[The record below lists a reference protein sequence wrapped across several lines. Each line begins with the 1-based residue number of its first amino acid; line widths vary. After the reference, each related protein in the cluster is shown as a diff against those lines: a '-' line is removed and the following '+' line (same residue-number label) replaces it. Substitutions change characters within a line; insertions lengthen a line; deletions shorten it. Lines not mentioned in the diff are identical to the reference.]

1 MFNHALQIQAK
12 LVFTNETL
20 LWNIVKPK
28 PTVPHRSCF
37 HSSEEDSGLSEALCD
52 ATVSQNKSFQK
63 RMTEM
68 TDEIFFSN
76 KWNIHFLL
84 LFDKMCSK
92 CRKAAEAS
100 CYSLKTALHLW
111 LLHAFF
117 FFFLRIYYQLYNW
130 RSVLVSC
137 LSMVI
142 TVRSNSKKCLNFPHQ
157 QHSEVKK

>member
-68 TDEIFFSN
+68 TDEIFFLISEIYIFFFCSTRCAPN
-76 KWNIHFLL
+76 AEKLL
-84 LFDKMCSK
+84 KHPAT
-92 CRKAAEAS
+92 R
-100 CYSLKTALHLW
+100 LKLHYIYDFYTL
-111 LLHAFF
+111 FF
-117 FFFLRIYYQLYNW
+117 FFFFKD
-130 RSVLVSC
+130 LVST
-137 LSMVI
+137 L
-142 TVRSNSKKCLNFPHQ
+142 
-157 QHSEVKK
+157 